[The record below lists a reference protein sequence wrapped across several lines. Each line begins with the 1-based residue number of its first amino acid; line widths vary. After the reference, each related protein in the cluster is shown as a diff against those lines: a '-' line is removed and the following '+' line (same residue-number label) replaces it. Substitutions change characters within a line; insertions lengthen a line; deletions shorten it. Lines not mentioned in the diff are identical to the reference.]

1 MVESMSDVS
10 FTCESQKAEL
20 QTVLKKE
27 NSHFVNAEGYR
38 SVTKGKEGNEKE
50 SKFEKAR
57 QGVFIKA
64 PSTVPHSHGYRPD
77 QSVSHKIRF
86 FSSLRYR

>member
-1 MVESMSDVS
+1 MVESMRDVS
-10 FTCESQKAEL
+10 FTCENQKAEL
-20 QTVLKKE
+20 QIVLKKE
-27 NSHFVNAEGYR
+27 NSHFVNVEGYG
-38 SVTKGKEGNEKE
+38 SVTKEGNEKE

-64 PSTVPHSHGYRPD
+64 PSTVPHSHGNRPD
-77 QSVSHKIRF
+77 QNVSHKIRF